1 MLVLLALAVAPML
14 VIAVWTMAGFI
25 SAAFWED
32 VVLGIISYVLALAPA
47 VIMAAL
53 VVLVSRIGRGVPV
66 VTVGC
71 LVVSLAAL
79 IGYGLAWLS
88 NSSTG
93 ALVFLTVIPVQWLA
107 TVICGVVVIARR
119 SLADS
124 I

>member
-14 VIAVWTMAGFI
+14 VNAVWTMAGFI
-25 SAAFWED
+25 SSQFWED
-32 VVLGIISYVLALAPA
+32 VALGTFSYVLALAPA

-53 VVLVSRIGRGVPV
+53 VMLVSRIGRGVPV
-66 VTVGC
+66 ITVGC
-71 LVVSLAAL
+71 LIVSLAAL
-79 IGYGLAWLS
+79 VGYGFAWWS

-119 SLADS
+119 SVAGS